1 MKLKLMAAFIV
12 ATILAG
18 CTAQT
23 TNNDTYYAVRVDGKW
38 GYIDQTGQIK
48 INPQFAEAWN
58 FTENGLAAVKQEGKW
73 GYIDK
78 SGKFVIE
85 PQFEFAVSFAKNG
98 LAQVRVNNLDKAG
111 YIDETG
117 KYVIEPQFDKAGDF
131 NNDGLAVVVLVD
143 SAAEKQFPIRKYG
156 VIDETGKYV
165 VEPKYQL
172 IKFDDKGNI

>member
-1 MKLKLMAAFIV
+1 MKLKLMAALIV

-73 GYIDK
+73 GYID
-78 SGKFVIE
+78 
-85 PQFEFAVSFAKNG
+85 
-98 LAQVRVNNLDKAG
+98 
-111 YIDETG
+111 ETG
-117 KYVIEPQFDKAGDF
+117 KYVIEPQFDKVGDF

-165 VEPKYQL
+165 VEPKYQF
-172 IKFDDKGNI
+172 I